1 MAVNLDVTATGL
13 RVRFSGADL
22 IAACSRGLCLP
33 FNRILGIRVM
43 TRSEAVAS
51 SPGLPCPGFSWPQH
65 HRAGCWGIG
74 QRRQLWSARRGSH
87 VVVIYLTGRP
97 FHRVVVEVDEP
108 EQTHRRIDAAL
119 LHSKKSSARRSLR
132 NHRPSATDRPDP
144 DFSTARQRPQRH
156 RPPSCDLDRVP
167 ARAAQPRRTD
177 TGDQA
182 RHAFHGT
189 TSAEPLTMGLQGPS
203 GVGTRSGEPVPR
215 VGDPA
220 EHGRAQRRAAPDAD
234 DPTATGAS
242 PSGEIDPI
250 VASRL
255 RLYEYRARESARHR
269 GGPGQPYGA

>member
-1 MAVNLDVTATGL
+1 MAVNLHVTATEL
-13 RVRFSGADL
+13 RVQFSGSDVV
-22 IAACSRGLCLP
+22 AACSRGLCLP

-43 TRSEAVAS
+43 TRSDAVAS
-51 SPGLPCPGFSWPQH
+51 SPGLPCPGFSWSQH
-65 HRAGCWGIG
+65 YRTGCWGIG
-74 QRRQLWSARRGSH
+74 QRRQLWSARRGPH

-132 NHRPSATDRPDP
+132 DPRPSTTDRPDP
-144 DFSTARQRPQRH
+144 DLSPARERPQRH
-156 RPPSCDLDRVP
+156 RSPSCGLGRVP
-167 ARAAQPRRTD
+167 AHAAQPRRPD
-177 TGDQA
+177 PGDQA
-182 RHAFHGT
+182 RRAFRGT
-189 TSAEPLTMGLQGPS
+189 TSAEPLTMGPQ
-203 GVGTRSGEPVPR
+203 R

-242 PSGEIDPI
+242 PSDEIDPS
-250 VASRL
+250 VAARL
-255 RLYEYRARESARHR
+255 RLYEYRARENALQR

>member
-1 MAVNLDVTATGL
+1 MAVNLDVTATEL
-13 RVRFSGADL
+13 RVRFSGADV

-43 TRSEAVAS
+43 TRSDAVAS
-51 SPGLPCPGFSWPQH
+51 SPGLPCPGFSWSQH
-65 HRAGCWGIG
+65 YRAGCWGIG
-74 QRRQLWSARRGSH
+74 QRRQLWSARRGPH

-97 FHRVVVEVDEP
+97 FHRVVVDVDEP

-132 NHRPSATDRPDP
+132 NHRPST
-144 DFSTARQRPQRH
+144 T
-156 RPPSCDLDRVP
+156 
-167 ARAAQPRRTD
+167 RAFR
-177 TGDQA
+177 
-182 RHAFHGT
+182 GT

-220 EHGRAQRRAAPDAD
+220 EHGRAQRRTAPDAD

-242 PSGEIDPI
+242 LSDEIDPS
-250 VASRL
+250 VAARL
-255 RLYEYRARESARHR
+255 RLYEYRTRENALQR
-269 GGPGQPYGA
+269 GSPGQPYGA